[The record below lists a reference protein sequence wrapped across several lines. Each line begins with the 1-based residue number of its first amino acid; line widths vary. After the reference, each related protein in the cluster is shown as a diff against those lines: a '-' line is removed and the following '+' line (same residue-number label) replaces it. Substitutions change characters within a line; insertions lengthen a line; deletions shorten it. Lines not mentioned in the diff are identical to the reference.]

1 MLHVSVHA
9 NTRGAPGVNIESF
22 PSRQVTLAYFFRSAW
37 DELEA
42 LTSTRGAVVL
52 NTATF
57 QECLLVGLEKM
68 STEAS

>member
-57 QECLLVGLEKM
+57 
-68 STEAS
+68 